1 MTLEM
6 LIGLFGGLGLFIF
19 GMNMMSDGL
28 KTVAGTKMK
37 QLLEILTSNRIKA
50 ILVGT
55 LVTMIVQSSST
66 TTVMVV
72 GFVNASLMTL
82 AQAAGVILGAN
93 IGTTITAQMIAFNV
107 SDVAPVFIG
116 VGALITMFG
125 RTKKNRDLGSV
136 LLGFGILFF
145 GISTMS
151 SAMKPLRESE
161 EFIYL
166 LTTYGTNPLLGL
178 LIGTGITA
186 IIQSSSASLG
196 LLQALAISGVFSTMG
211 ATEAIDVCIPI
222 LIGTNIGTCVTALI
236 SSIGTSVAAKK
247 AAFIHLFVNIF
258 GAIWVMALLGV
269 MDSLMTVNP
278 IYTFIA
284 NVSGTMVDSSGE
296 VVPNVARE
304 IAMAHTLFNI
314 INTIVLFPVINYFVK
329 ALDHFMP
336 EQEAE
341 KGLYLDDRLLNNPSI
356 ALGQVGKE
364 MVRLGNLVIKNFFE
378 SCEVIMTK
386 DSKLLEEIT
395 EREER
400 IDEFQQGI
408 IDFTVKLSNENMSEA
423 ENDQLAF
430 FMKGSHDLERIGD
443 HAMNISELL
452 EMQVNRKIQFS
463 EIANQELL
471 TLINITTNT
480 LKDMVMLLETD
491 ELELCYK
498 ILDEEDEID
507 ELTEKLK
514 DDHIDRLNEGI
525 CNPYAGIIFM
535 DLLTNIERVGD
546 HASNIAQ
553 GILGLKL
560 HQGLISQSEYNEA
573 GFNEYGG
580 LSS

>member
-28 KTVAGTKMK
+28 KTVAGSKMK
-37 QLLEILTSNRIKA
+37 QLLEILTSNRVKA

-82 AQAAGVILGAN
+82 TQAAGVILGAN

-107 SDVAPVFIG
+107 SEVAPIFIG

-125 RTKKNRDLGSV
+125 RSKKTRDMGSV
-136 LLGFGILFF
+136 MLGFGILFF

-151 SAMKPLRESE
+151 TAMKPLRESE

-196 LLQALAISGVFSTMG
+196 LLQALAISGVFSSMG
-211 ATEAIDVCIPI
+211 AAEAIDVCIPI

-247 AAFIHLFVNIF
+247 AAFIHLFVNVF
-258 GAIWVMALLGV
+258 GAIWVMVLLGI
-269 MDSLMTVNP
+269 MDTVTTANP
-278 IYTFIA
+278 IYEFI
-284 NVSGTMVDSSGE
+284 VSISGTMVDSSGG

-304 IAMAHTLFNI
+304 IAMAHTMFNI
-314 INTIVLFPVINYFVK
+314 INTIVLFPLIGYFVK
-329 ALDHFMP
+329 ALDRFMP

-364 MVRLGNLVIKNFFE
+364 MIRLGNMVSKNFFE
-378 SCEVIMTK
+378 ACEAIMTK
-386 DSKLLEEIT
+386 DPKLLEGIAN
-395 EREER
+395 REDR
-400 IDEFQQGI
+400 IDDFQQGI

-430 FMKGSHDLERIGD
+430 FMKSSHDLERIGD
-443 HAMNISELL
+443 HSMNISELS
-452 EMQVNRKIQFS
+452 EMQTDRKIEFS

-471 TLINITTNT
+471 ALINVTTDI
-480 LKDMVMLLETD
+480 LKDMVSLLDRD

-514 DDHIDRLNEGI
+514 DDHINRLNEGI

-553 GILGLKL
+553 GILSLKL
-560 HQGLISQSEYNEA
+560 HQGLITSE
-573 GFNEYGG
+573 EY
-580 LSS
+580 LASENM